1 MQVMKLVPADQYD
14 RMLESYDKAME
25 ELREVKAQLKAM
37 SDAQVDDA
45 ARELKLYNLMD
56 NQECDRDTAELLLQD
71 DADDED

>member
-1 MQVMKLVPADQYD
+1 MQIMKLIPADQYD
-14 RMLESYDKAME
+14 RMLVSYDKAME

-45 ARELKLYNLMD
+45 ARELKLYDLMD
-56 NQECDRDTAELLLQD
+56 NQECAHDTAELLLQD